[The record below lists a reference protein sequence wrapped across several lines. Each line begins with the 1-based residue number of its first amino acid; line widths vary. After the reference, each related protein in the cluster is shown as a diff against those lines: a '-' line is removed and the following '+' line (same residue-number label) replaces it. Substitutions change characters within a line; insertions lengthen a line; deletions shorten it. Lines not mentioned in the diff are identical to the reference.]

1 MGALADA
8 AGRPAG
14 GSAAATAAPG
24 AACATDLTGCAHCGL
39 PVAPALVEAGAE
51 RQFCCAG
58 CRTVWSVIHE
68 HGLDRYYGLRDD
80 SGARARPARVLG
92 RSYAAFDDPHFLERY
107 ARPDSGR
114 ALRASS
120 CTWKAC
126 TARPASGWSSA
137 CRASSRAWSRSGLI
151 SAVRA
156 RW

>member
-8 AGRPAG
+8 AGRPAVTG
-14 GSAAATAAPG
+14 AAGVSAGAAAAAPG
-24 AACATDLTGCAHCGL
+24 TVCAANLEGCAHCGL

-80 SGARARPARVLG
+80 SGVRARPARVLG

-107 ARPDSGR
+107 ARPS
-114 ALRASS
+114 
-120 CTWKAC
+120 
-126 TARPASGWSSA
+126 
-137 CRASSRAWSRSGLI
+137 
-151 SAVRA
+151 
-156 RW
+156 